1 MSVDDKEAD
10 FLDYIETLTKK
21 DKREKHAARAA
32 RLRQEWRETTWAGA
46 TIAFVERIGAADFF
60 AAVGNSFHEGDDS
73 SSYYATKIV
82 YKIGTIMGYIF
93 FVYLLGRLLKMITGE
108 EIVIEQEI
116 VVVEEVTK
124 SQLEAEERKQ
134 GNPVND
140 GGTLKKS
147 NGSARQRR
155 GKRG

>member
-1 MSVDDKEAD
+1 MQPGLPVYVKSG
-10 FLDYIETLTKK
+10 
-21 DKREKHAARAA
+21 EKPHGPV
-32 RLRQEWRETTWAGA
+32 LLSPSSNGLERQ
-46 TIAFVERIGAADFF
+46 IFF